1 MRRNIYRVVLAFCSA
16 LFPVSQGLAQH
27 CSANWTPEYKCLEG
41 CGPCPRI
48 TGNEYRQQQY
58 QLEIQRQQDLRRQQ
72 EAAEAERRAKADKA
86 DERGLDAAKRGY
98 WQLAARW
105 FVEAL
110 EFAPDS
116 PEIRAHL
123 DRANAELADM
133 ESAAEIL
140 ALRERIEDSIAAA
153 RIEALRL
160 RLENERAVER
170 FTAML
175 ARFRPPR
182 QYKFAGNGLIGGT
195 GWRLIASRKPGEPA
209 KRMCEVIKQQSK
221 LANSPFAAGVDCE
234 HYQFVLGIADSF
246 DVFTDLRDRVA
257 FDDLTNGQFS
267 AHEQRFY
274 DVLRGKQ
281 FGELGCHSNGAMLC
295 LAALE
300 NEDVKAD
307 HVVLYGPQVTR
318 ETLTMWDQLVRDGR
332 VKSVKVYI
340 NENDMV
346 PALAISYADHKN
358 HDDNLG
364 KGSRLDIEWLKRTIN
379 ETSPKLLVQT
389 FPCSRS
395 KLSFECHEMARYKAN
410 VKLRQ

>member
-1 MRRNIYRVVLAFCSA
+1 MRRNTYRVVLAVCGVFSQ
-16 LFPVSQGLAQH
+16 VSQGLAQH

-41 CGPCPRI
+41 CGPCPQVV
-48 TGNEYRQQQY
+48 GNQYRQQQY

-72 EAAEAERRAKADKA
+72 EEAEAERRAKANEA
-86 DERGLDAAKRGY
+86 DQRGLDAASRGR
-98 WQLAARW
+98 WQLAAKW

-110 EFAPDS
+110 RLAPDS

-123 DRANAELADM
+123 DRANVELADM
-133 ESAAEIL
+133 ESAAEIV

-160 RLENERAVER
+160 RLENVRAVQR

-182 QYKFAGNGLIGGT
+182 QYKLAGNGLVGGT
-195 GWRLIASRKPGEPA
+195 GWRLFASRKQGEPA
-209 KRMCEVIKQQSK
+209 KRMCEVIKQQSN
-221 LANSPFAAGVDCE
+221 LAGSPFDAGVDCE
-234 HYQFVLGIADSF
+234 RYQFVLGIADAF
-246 DVFTDLRDRVA
+246 NVFTDLRDRVV

-267 AHEQRFY
+267 AHAQRFY
-274 DVLRGKQ
+274 EALRGKQ
-281 FGELGCHSNGAMLC
+281 FDELGCHSNGAMLC

-307 HVVLYGPQVTR
+307 HIVLYGPQVTR
-318 ETLTMWDQLVRDGR
+318 ETLHMWDQLVRDGR

-340 NENDMV
+340 NENDPV
-346 PALAISYADHKN
+346 PALAICYADHKN
-358 HDDNLG
+358 HDENLG
-364 KGSRLDIEWLKRTIN
+364 KGSLFDVDSLKRTIN
-379 ETSPKLLVQT
+379 ETSPELLVQT

-395 KLSFECHEMARYKAN
+395 KLSFDCHAMAMYKSK
-410 VKLRQ
+410 VKSRR